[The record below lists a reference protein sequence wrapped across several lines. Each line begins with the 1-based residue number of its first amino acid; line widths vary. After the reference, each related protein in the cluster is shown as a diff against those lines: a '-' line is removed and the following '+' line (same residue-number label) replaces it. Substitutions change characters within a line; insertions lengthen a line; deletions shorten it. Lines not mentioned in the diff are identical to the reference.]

1 MIVLVFIMMI
11 TLMILPDD
19 SMKKYAQ
26 FSLSL
31 IFLFLFIQPITTLFN
46 VNLSHESNK
55 IIDSLSGS
63 ISVNLLESEIDL
75 KKKEIQTTSDAYVI
89 DEMANQ
95 LKAEMEGEFA
105 QVFEY
110 ELKTVAI
117 YSEANEHLITDEFS
131 FHFTIAENTQNAL
144 AIKPVIIS
152 TVDHTIDQDQQSKK
166 DNQLILSWFSNKLGV
181 SQEQVEISWEEG

>member
-11 TLMILPDD
+11 TLMILPDR

-26 FSLSL
+26 FSLSI
-31 IFLFLFIQPITTLFN
+31 IFMFLFIQPITTLFN
-46 VNLSHESNK
+46 VNLSHESNI

-63 ISVNLLESEIDL
+63 ISSNSLENEIDL
-75 KKKEIQTTSDAYVI
+75 KKKEIQATSDAYVI
-89 DEMANQ
+89 DEMANR
-95 LKAEMEGEFA
+95 LKAEMKEEFA

-117 YSEANEHLITDEFS
+117 YSETNQSLITDEFS
-131 FHFTIAENTQNAL
+131 FHFTIAENSQSTL

-152 TVDHTIDQDQQSKK
+152 AVDHTIDQDQQTKK

-181 SQEQVEISWEEG
+181 NQDQVEISWEEG

>member
-11 TLMILPDD
+11 TLMILPDR

-26 FSLSL
+26 FSLSI
-31 IFLFLFIQPITTLFN
+31 IFMFLFIQPITTLFN
-46 VNLSHESNK
+46 VNLSRESNI

-63 ISVNLLESEIDL
+63 ISANSLENEIDL
-75 KKKEIQTTSDAYVI
+75 KKREIQATSDAYVI
-89 DEMANQ
+89 DEMANR
-95 LKAEMEGEFA
+95 LKAEMKEEFA

-117 YSEANEHLITDEFS
+117 YSETNQSLITDEFS
-131 FHFTIAENTQNAL
+131 FHFTIAENSQSTL
-144 AIKPVIIS
+144 VIKPVIIS
-152 TVDHTIDQDQQSKK
+152 AVDHTIDQDQQTKK

-181 SQEQVEISWEEG
+181 NQDQVEISWEEG

>member
-11 TLMILPDD
+11 TLMILPDR

-31 IFLFLFIQPITTLFN
+31 IFMFLFIQPITALFN
-46 VNLSHESNK
+46 VNLSHESNR

-63 ISVNLLESEIDL
+63 ISTNSLENEIEL
-75 KKKEIQTTSDAYVI
+75 KKREIQATSDAYVI

-95 LKAEMEGEFA
+95 LKAEMEEEFA

-110 ELKTVAI
+110 ELKTVAV
-117 YSEANEHLITDEFS
+117 YPKTNQNLITNEFS
-131 FHFTIAENTQNAL
+131 FHFTIAENPQSSL
-144 AIKPVIIS
+144 AIKPVMIS
-152 TVDHTIDQDQQSKK
+152 PVDHTIDQDQQANK

-181 SQEQVEISWEEG
+181 NQDQVEISWEEG